1 MGCIV
6 LFGTLA
12 TLFLILEGVLRLAG
26 RTSDNFLK
34 QDAVLGWRHMPDKEG
49 WSVTREY
56 RVPVKIN
63 NFGLVGPETTLEKPT
78 GTFRIAFVGDS
89 LTEAFQVNPEASFP
103 RLVEGRLNDL
113 VGKKKIEA
121 LALSKVE
128 VLNFG
133 VTSYGTVKEAY
144 VIEKEVLKFNPD
156 LVVLGFFTGN
166 DFYNNLEEKV
176 NPQAQFTVWQK
187 IKNWKKLWWRN
198 HSTAYR
204 WFLEKKARLSFSRK
218 NLGGQARNQSFIP
231 SGYGSGS
238 IFGENYSEET
248 QMAMAKTQEYFKKI
262 KNVAVELQIPVLI
275 LILPSK
281 EQVHEMLR
289 APDDQNLDWAKP
301 HKILREFL
309 TKENMLYLDT
319 LPIFQSWAKINP
331 KGLAFFKF
339 DGHPNE
345 TGHWLIAKGL
355 LEYLW
360 QNNYGK

>member
-1 MGCIV
+1 MRCIV
-6 LFGTLA
+6 LFGTLV

-34 QDAVLGWRHMPDKEG
+34 QDAVLGWVHMPDKKG

-56 RVPVKIN
+56 RVLVEIN
-63 NFGLVGPETTLEKPT
+63 QFGLVGPETTLEKPA

-89 LTEAFQVNPEASFP
+89 LTEAFQVNPEASFS
-103 RLVEGRLNDL
+103 RLVERRLNDL
-113 VGKKKIEA
+113 AGDKKIET
-121 LALSKVE
+121 
-128 VLNFG
+128 LNFG
-133 VTSYGTVKEAY
+133 VTSYGTIKELY
-144 VIEKEVLKFNPD
+144 ILENEVLKFKPD
-156 LVVLGFFTGN
+156 LVVLGLFIGN
-166 DFYNNLEEKV
+166 DFANNLEEKV
-176 NPQAQFTVWQK
+176 NSQAQFTPWQT

-204 WFLEKKARLSFSRK
+204 WFLEKKARLNFSWK
-218 NLGGQARNQSFIP
+218 NLGGQARNQSFVP
-231 SGYGSGS
+231 VGYGPGS
-238 IFGENYSEET
+238 IFGENYSVET
-248 QMAMAKTQEYFKKI
+248 QLAMAKTQGYFKKI
-262 KNVAVELQIPVLI
+262 KNVAVEHQVPVLI

-289 APDDQNLDWAKP
+289 APDDRNLDWEKP
-301 HKILREFL
+301 HKILKEFL
-309 TKENMLYLDT
+309 IKENVLYLDT

-355 LEYLW
+355 LGYLR